1 MQTPLLQIN
10 TDIVYNYL
18 KQYNHTF
25 KQYIKMFNL
34 DMSILDKSMFELSTG
49 QLITVMIIAY
59 IISDKD
65 VLLIDEGFEVI
76 SLSTRT
82 KILDILE
89 TKYYQIITTTKN
101 IEIYNNRRINLINI

>member
-1 MQTPLLQIN
+1 
-10 TDIVYNYL
+10 
-18 KQYNHTF
+18 
-25 KQYIKMFNL
+25 
-34 DMSILDKSMFELSTG
+34 MSILDKSMFELSTG